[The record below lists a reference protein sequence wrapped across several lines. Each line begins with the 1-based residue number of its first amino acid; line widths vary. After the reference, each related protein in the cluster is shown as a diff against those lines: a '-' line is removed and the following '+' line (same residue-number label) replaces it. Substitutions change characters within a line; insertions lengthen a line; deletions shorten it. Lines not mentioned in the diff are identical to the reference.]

1 MAAEGGFRVNILTVL
16 VVGVAGIALG
26 PIVLPAAARIARPA
40 AKALVKAGIVLYH
53 RGYETA
59 VELGEVAEDILAE
72 ANAELAAEGLAGAAQ
87 PIRLVEP
94 G

>member
-1 MAAEGGFRVNILTVL
+1 MAAEGGFRVNILTLL
-16 VVGVAGIALG
+16 VVGIAGIAVG

-40 AKALVKAGIVLYH
+40 AKALVKAGIVLYQ

-59 VELGEVAEDILAE
+59 AELGEVAEDILAE
-72 ANAELAAEGLAGAAQ
+72 ANAELAAEGAGGAAQ
-87 PIRLVEP
+87 PIRLIEP